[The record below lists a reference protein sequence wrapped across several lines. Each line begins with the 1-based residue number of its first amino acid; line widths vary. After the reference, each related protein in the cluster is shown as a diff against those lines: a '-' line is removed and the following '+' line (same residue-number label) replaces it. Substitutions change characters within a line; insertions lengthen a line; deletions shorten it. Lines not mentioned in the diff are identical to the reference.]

1 MNPLDSLGR
10 SIKNIFV
17 GSHRGEDFIL
27 ENLEK
32 TNKKEDTVPKNQNDM
47 GVNPNEW
54 FDNPLD
60 SMPVARDEPLDLAP
74 SEYEPPSQDDWFED
88 KNPKESSMKEEKSM
102 HQKMYEIA
110 TAKYNPF
117 AIGGSENI
125 HDFDSLGGSE
135 NAQKRND

>member
-1 MNPLDSLGR
+1 MNPLDLLGR

-32 TNKKEDTVPKNQNDM
+32 TNKKEDTVLNNQNDM

-74 SEYEPPSQDDWFED
+74 SEYEPPSGDDWFED

-125 HDFDSLGGSE
+125 HDFD
-135 NAQKRND
+135 

>member
-17 GSHRGEDFIL
+17 GSHRGEDFIH
-27 ENLEK
+27 ENLEETAK
-32 TNKKEDTVPKNQNDM
+32 KKNSMPKDTNNL
-47 GVNPNEW
+47 GVNPVEW
-54 FDNPLD
+54 FENPLD
-60 SMPVARDEPLDLAP
+60 SMPIAKD
-74 SEYEPPSQDDWFED
+74 YEPPRPEEDVADWFD
-88 KNPKESSMKEEKSM
+88 DNKTKESSMKEEKSI

-135 NAQKRND
+135 NAQKGNN

>member
-60 SMPVARDEPLDLAP
+60 SVHGDTSFGHESEDQNESVVGRGIEAP
-74 SEYEPPSQDDWFED
+74 SLECLGCVPR
-88 KNPKESSMKEEKSM
+88 EKD
-102 HQKMYEIA
+102 EITGNA
-110 TAKYNPF
+110 D
-117 AIGGSENI
+117 IGG
-125 HDFDSLGGSE
+125 
-135 NAQKRND
+135 